1 MAAAGSSS
9 DGEAWCSD
17 GGGDDGD
24 AAALA
29 REAANRDTI
38 FHSMG
43 YRDGVE
49 EGKAAALQAGFEA
62 GFAAGASAGFTWGQA
77 RGAAEALRSLAAKH
91 PVALAPHASELDGL
105 GEEALRIPPA
115 ALPLVWPDLQRC
127 LLEGTAEA
135 AASQQQPPPPAGA
148 EAPQPPP
155 AGDAHAGHACGS
167 NGGSCCSEQH
177 APPSELH
184 ASPPGCGAP
193 DCCGGGGSDC
203 GPAPPATDR
212 AAAAR
217 AQAEA
222 VRASLRDVAARL
234 RRLGVSLDT
243 WEALSAKPR
252 TEAAARGALAAMRV
266 APAEEGE
273 DWSW

>member
-1 MAAAGSSS
+1 MAARHP
-9 DGEAWCSD
+9 
-17 GGGDDGD
+17 
-24 AAALA
+24 AALA
-29 REAANRDTI
+29 A
-38 FHSMG
+38 H
-43 YRDGVE
+43 
-49 EGKAAALQAGFEA
+49 AG
-62 GFAAGASAGFTWGQA
+62 
-77 RGAAEALRSLAAKH
+77 
-91 PVALAPHASELDGL
+91 ELHGL

-115 ALPLVWPDLQRC
+115 ALPLVWPELQRC
-127 LLEGTAEA
+127 LLAGAEVA
-135 AASQQQPPPPAGA
+135 AAQQPPASAGA
-148 EAPQPPP
+148 DAPQPPP
-155 AGDAHAGHACGS
+155 ARDAHAGNACSDG
-167 NGGSCCSEQH
+167 GGSCCGEPH
-177 APPSELH
+177 APQAAPH
-184 ASPPGCGAP
+184 ASPSGCGAA
-193 DCCGGGGSDC
+193 DCCGGSGSGC
-203 GPAPPATDR
+203 APAPPATDK

>member
-1 MAAAGSSS
+1 MAAASSSS

-17 GGGDDGD
+17 GGDDDGD

-29 REAANRDTI
+29 REAAHRDAI

-43 YRDGVE
+43 YRDGIE

-77 RGAAEALRSLAAKH
+77 RGAAEALRLLAAKH
-91 PVALAPHASELDGL
+91 PAALAAHAGELDGL

-127 LLEGTAEA
+127 LLAGAAEA
-135 AASQQQPPPPAGA
+135 AAPPQQPPPSAGA
-148 EAPQPPP
+148 DAPQPPP
-155 AGDAHAGHACGS
+155 AREVHAGHACGS
-167 NGGSCCSEQH
+167 NGGSCCSEPPA
-177 APPSELH
+177 APH
-184 ASPPGCGAP
+184 ASPTGCVAP
-193 DCCGGGGSDC
+193 DCCGGGGSGC

-212 AAAAR
+212 AAVAR

-234 RRLGVSLDT
+234 SRLGIRLDT

-252 TEAAARGALAAMRV
+252 TEAAVRGALAALRV

-273 DWSW
+273 DWGW

>member
-29 REAANRDTI
+29 REAAHRDTI

-77 RGAAEALRSLAAKH
+77 RGAVESLRVLAAKH
-91 PVALAPHASELDGL
+91 PAALAAHAGELDGL

-127 LLEGTAEA
+127 LLAGAAEA
-135 AASQQQPPPPAGA
+135 ANLSQQPDPFAGA
-148 EAPQPPP
+148 DAPQPPP
-155 AGDAHAGHACGS
+155 AHDAHAGHACGGG
-167 NGGSCCSEQH
+167 GGSCCSEPLE
-177 APPSELH
+177 APYSQ
-184 ASPPGCGAP
+184 PPGCGAP
-193 DCCGGGGSDC
+193 DCCGGGGSGC
-203 GPAPPATDR
+203 GPAPAVTDR
-212 AAAAR
+212 AAVAR

-222 VRASLRDVAARL
+222 VRASLREVAARL
-234 RRLGVSLDT
+234 SRLGIRLDT

-252 TEAAARGALAAMRV
+252 TEAASRGALAALRV

-273 DWSW
+273 DWGW

>member
-29 REAANRDTI
+29 RDAAHRDAI
-38 FHSMG
+38 FHAMG
-43 YRDGVE
+43 YRDGIE
-49 EGKAAALQAGFEA
+49 EGKAAALQVGFEA

-77 RGAAEALRSLAAKH
+77 RGAAEALRLFAAKH
-91 PVALAPHASELDGL
+91 PAALAAHAGELRGL
-105 GEEALRIPPA
+105 GEDALHIPPA

-127 LLEGTAEA
+127 LLAGMAEGATLPL
-135 AASQQQPPPPAGA
+135 QPPASAGA
-148 EAPQPPP
+148 DAPQPPP
-155 AGDAHAGHACGS
+155 ARDAHAGHACDGD
-167 NGGSCCSEQH
+167 GGSCCSEPH
-177 APPSELH
+177 APPAKPHVPS
-184 ASPPGCGAP
+184 PGCGAP
-193 DCCGGGGSDC
+193 DCCGGGGSDR
-203 GPAPPATDR
+203 GPPPAATDR
-212 AAAAR
+212 ASVAR

-234 RRLGVSLDT
+234 SRLGLHLDT

-252 TEAAARGALAAMRV
+252 TEAAARGALAALRV
-266 APAEEGE
+266 APTEEGE
-273 DWSW
+273 DWGW